1 MRRVTRKKL
10 KQDEF
15 VSIVDQVI
23 QWFSENWRPVAA
35 AAAGAVAVFLL
46 WWGLSAWSGHRKE
59 AASQALASSLEQL
72 DKAAT
77 AEAREDAES
86 ALREVID
93 RYGRTPQADEA
104 RVILARLLVDD
115 GKVDEARKLLTKVA
129 QKRKD
134 SPTVRV
140 ATLDLIGIQVASGQA
155 AEVIPQLEAMVTGK
169 DPRLPR
175 DVALYELAEV
185 NITEGNH
192 DKARE
197 YLQKLMED
205 FPESPYAGQARQKL
219 QELG

>member
-15 VSIVDQVI
+15 VSIVDQMI
-23 QWFSENWRPVAA
+23 HWFSENWRPVAA
-35 AAAGAVAVFLL
+35 AAAAVVAVFLL
-46 WWGLSAWSGHRKE
+46 WWGLSAWSGHRTA
-59 AASQALASSLEQL
+59 AASEALAQAMEQL
-72 DKAAT
+72 DT
-77 AEAREDAES
+77 AQTPEDREDAEA

-93 RYGRTPQADEA
+93 RYGRTAQADEA
-104 RVILARLLVDD
+104 RVVLARLLAED
-115 GKVDEARKLLTKVA
+115 GKIDEARQLLTKVA

-140 ATLDLIGIQVASGQA
+140 ATLDLIGIQVSSGQA

-185 NITEGNH
+185 HIAEGNPS
-192 DKARE
+192 KAKE

-205 FPESPYAGQARQKL
+205 FPESPYARQARQKL